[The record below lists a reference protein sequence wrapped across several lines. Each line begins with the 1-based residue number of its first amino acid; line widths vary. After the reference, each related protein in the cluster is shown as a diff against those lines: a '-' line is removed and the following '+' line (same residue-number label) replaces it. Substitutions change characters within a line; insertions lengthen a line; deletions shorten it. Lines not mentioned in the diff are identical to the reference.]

1 MSDTLPFIDLSKNTE
16 TTSESVKDTQK
27 LGDLPKDIEKFGD
40 GLIKAWEQYLK
51 IIDLLIAL
59 CGATVVVLVTLMK
72 DLGTIK
78 NHPTISAWTIAT
90 FGFTLL
96 FVALWRFAS
105 QHFYEYETIGSE
117 LVAKRYFSHYGIS
130 KPFTRAFVPQTKRRT
145 FYRLIFPYV
154 AHGTGLLL
162 ATTWLL
168 MVILSFDISNSPAT
182 PQISPDKTVTPISAH
197 LNTLEPHQSAIIKP

>member
-1 MSDTLPFIDLSKNTE
+1 MTENT
-16 TTSESVKDTQK
+16 KDAN
-27 LGDLPKDIEKFGD
+27 LPKDIEKFGD
-40 GLIKAWEQYLK
+40 NLIKAWEQYLK
-51 IIDLLIAL
+51 IIDFLIAL
-59 CGATVVVLVTLMK
+59 CGATVLVLVTIMK
-72 DLGTIK
+72 DLGAVK

-130 KPFTRAFVPQTKRRT
+130 EPFTRAFVPQTRLRT
-145 FYRLIFPYV
+145 FYKHVFPYV

-168 MVILSFDISNSPAT
+168 MVVLSFDISNSPAT
-182 PQISPDKTVTPISAH
+182 PQISPNKTVTPISAPS
-197 LNTLEPHQSAIIKP
+197 NTLQPQQSAIIKP